1 MPTQNVAKRSSCA
14 PWDRGTHGTGGR
26 TTDRASTDLHDARRA
41 QAKRVGFEGSV
52 GQAVRTG
59 GVGDRWRLP
68 APPSMPGVIAMPN
81 DGTRGQGAKDPV
93 RSAKNPVRNTGLHGT
108 LVSSWAPRVRTAPDP
123 RQSRSLEYG
132 VAILKCFS
140 RERHLLGIAELAD
153 ILGISRSTTHRYAV
167 TLVALGYLE
176 QDSKRKY
183 RLSSNA
189 SGSGSAAIMA
199 IRCQVPARATLE
211 ELRDDTGHTVS
222 MGVLDGPRVIYV
234 YRLLGHRLGQHAVDQ
249 DLGVGVN
256 VPVHCTALG
265 KVLLASVSDAE
276 RRELLT
282 GLALTRHGPNVITS
296 KRKLVAELDSILA
309 RDAVVSDEE
318 LISGA
323 RSIAALVPRPHGER
337 PLAIEV
343 TVPSDAYTVDRLVK
357 EIGPR
362 LKRAARLISGQ

>member
-1 MPTQNVAKRSSCA
+1 MPTQNAAERSSCA

-26 TTDRASTDLHDARRA
+26 TADRASTDLHDARRA
-41 QAKRVGFEGSV
+41 QAKRVVFEGSV

-59 GVGDRWRLP
+59 GGGGGGGGPTPPP
-68 APPSMPGVIAMPN
+68 AGGVIAMPN
-81 DGTRGQGAKDPV
+81 DSTRGQSAKDPV
-93 RSAKNPVRNTGLHGT
+93 RHTGLQGT
-108 LVSSWAPRVRTAPDP
+108 LGSSWAPRVRTAPDP

-132 VAILKCFS
+132 VAILECFS

-176 QDSKRKY
+176 QDSRRKY

-189 SGSGSAAIMA
+189 GGSGSAAIAA
-199 IRCQVPARATLE
+199 IRRQVPARATLE

-282 GLALTRHGPNVITS
+282 GLALTRHGPNAITS
-296 KRKLVAELDSILA
+296 KRKLVGELDSIVA

-343 TVPSDAYTVDRLVK
+343 TVPSSAYTVDRLVK

-362 LKRAARLISGQ
+362 LKRAVRLISG

>member
-1 MPTQNVAKRSSCA
+1 MPTQNVAKRSSCTA
-14 PWDRGTHGTGGR
+14 WDRGTHGTGGR
-26 TTDRASTDLHDARRA
+26 TADRASTDLHDARRA
-41 QAKRVGFEGSV
+41 QAKRVVFEGSV

-59 GVGDRWRLP
+59 GVGNRGRLP
-68 APPSMPGVIAMPN
+68 TPPSIPEVIEMPN
-81 DGTRGQGAKDPV
+81 DGTRGQSAKDPV
-93 RSAKNPVRNTGLHGT
+93 RSAKTPVRHTGWQGAT
-108 LVSSWAPRVRTAPDP
+108 DSSWAPRVRTAPDP

-132 VAILKCFS
+132 VAILECFS

-176 QDSKRKY
+176 QDSRRKY

-189 SGSGSAAIMA
+189 GGSGSAAIIA
-199 IRCQVPARATLE
+199 IRRQVPARATLE

-222 MGVLDGPRVIYV
+222 MGILDGPRVIYV
-234 YRLLGHRLGQHAVDQ
+234 HRLLGHRLGQHAIDR

-265 KVLLASVSDAE
+265 KVLLASISDAE
-276 RRELLT
+276 RRELLA
-282 GLALTRHGPNVITS
+282 GLTLTRHGPNAITS
-296 KRKLVAELDSILA
+296 KRKLVAELDSIVA

-343 TVPSDAYTVDRLVK
+343 TVPSSAYTVDRLVR

-362 LKRAARLISGQ
+362 LKRAARLISG